1 MGELYHF
8 YRIHKTNELYHHGIL
23 GQKWGVRRYQNEDGS
38 YTAEGRQHYGIN
50 VTPMKSTLNP
60 FKAVKQIRQRQ
71 KEVYNNIDKIQKVNS
86 YMIENNNGRVIDTK
100 YSDIRKAYDHVEK
113 SSISEKARSQGFV
126 KDKYGFLSK
135 KVNGIECYCNEDGD
149 IDTINF
155 ITKDKNYFKNSS
167 IEKAMKKEVNDIVS
181 SSKGSKPKSYPKLQS
196 VYAAGGTAEATYWY
210 DDNDELFGHDITV
223 EFDPKTKKVHSTSMN
238 G

>member
-1 MGELYHF
+1 MSELYHY
-8 YRIHKTNELYHHGIL
+8 YRIYRSNELAHHGIL
-23 GQKWGVRRYQNEDGS
+23 GQKWGVRRYQNEDRS
-38 YTAEGRQHYGIN
+38 YTAEGRQRYSIN
-50 VTPMKSTLNP
+50 VTPMKTTLNP
-60 FKAVKQIRQRQ
+60 FKA
-71 KEVYNNIDKIQKVNS
+71 
-86 YMIENNNGRVIDTK
+86 
-100 YSDIRKAYDHVEK
+100 EK

-181 SSKGSKPKSYPKLQS
+181 SNNGSKPKSYPKLQS
-196 VYAAGGTAEATYWY
+196 IYAAGGIAEATYWY
-210 DDNDELFGHDITV
+210 DDNDELFGHDVTV
-223 EFDPKTKKVHSTSMN
+223 EFDPKTKKVYSTSMN